1 MFVKG
6 VQICARARCADRCV
20 HPARMAATAGPKS
33 GLFGS
38 FGPGKAYL
46 FGRAGAPGMTAGN
59 RFRLTARQNKAAIA
73 RSVARND
80 GVPKLGIV
88 QTFGMFV
95 ADTCNILLHLAE
107 LMSG

>member
-1 MFVKG
+1 
-6 VQICARARCADRCV
+6 
-20 HPARMAATAGPKS
+20 
-33 GLFGS
+33 
-38 FGPGKAYL
+38 
-46 FGRAGAPGMTAGN
+46 
-59 RFRLTARQNKAAIA
+59 LTARQNKAAIA